1 MGSANLR
8 KISTVISLVMSKFT
22 IGNRAN
28 ISAGEHN
35 TRVAVITYDH
45 VARIVA
51 NFTDINS
58 LGDLSAVLNKIQVS
72 NTADANLYDAFEQ
85 QVKCTEPYF
94 TNGSCLVPTADMDI
108 DRPTAY
114 VVFASN
120 LDSRY
125 AQCMVLAGGDE
136 PEWGMPDNY
145 TELCT
150 SDGLTPLAILSQD
163 EENFV
168 QTIWNN
174 TWFYE
179 PPYYIGLH
187 QDSKGNW
194 VWYDDNM
201 KEFSSS
207 YSNWAPG
214 YPKNLGKCAVAAFA
228 GVSSDPDESHFVWKD
243 ADCDPEYSLYGLAL
257 CQRGACDAESVAC
270 GLVNLP
276 NINLTLVEMKKKMAM
291 YGSKLKEINCML
303 TMLFMIISL
312 VNL

>member
-45 VARIVA
+45 EARIVA

-58 LGDLSAVLNKIQVS
+58 LGDLSTVLNKIQVS
-72 NTADANLYDAFEQ
+72 NTANANLYD
-85 QVKCTEPYF
+85 
-94 TNGSCLVPTADMDI
+94 
-108 DRPTAY
+108 
-114 VVFASN
+114 
-120 LDSRY
+120 RY
-125 AQCMVLAGGDE
+125 AQCMNYVDGGF
-136 PEWGMPDNY
+136 PDNY

-168 QTIWNN
+168 QAIWNDIF
-174 TWFYE
+174 FYSSF
-179 PPYYIGLH
+179 YIGLH

-201 KEFSSS
+201 KEFSMTSIL
-207 YSNWAPG
+207 
-214 YPKNLGKCAVAAFA
+214 LGKMQIVI
-228 GVSSDPDESHFVWKD
+228 
-243 ADCDPEYSLYGLAL
+243 
-257 CQRGACDAESVAC
+257 R
-270 GLVNLP
+270 
-276 NINLTLVEMKKKMAM
+276 NILTLDWL
-291 YGSKLKEINCML
+291 Y
-303 TMLFMIISL
+303 
-312 VNL
+312 VNEGHVTPKVWLAVLSIFQI